1 MDEEQLRETLTGD
14 VVDRYPVVNHVARN
28 GNEQADLGA
37 TSTGIPIRVDR
48 RYVESDLKVLTGL
61 IEAHFMAGYSGG
73 RKLVAPGLVGV
84 ETIEHL
90 HGPGILEH
98 PNATTGVLDGNPL
111 HEAALEIARRAGVD
125 FILNVAMDEDRRVTG
140 VFAGE
145 LDRAHRH
152 GVRHV
157 DGMVVAS
164 VEEPVDIVVTS
175 SAGYPLDTT
184 FYQAVKGMVG
194 VLDIL
199 KEGGSIVIAAG
210 CADGIGSAEFEDLL
224 RKTKD
229 IDAFIHWIQQPGVF
243 TIDQWEIE
251 ELVKALKK
259 GKIYFYTDGLSDDDV
274 RDCLVE
280 PVSSVEAGIE
290 RALKRHGA
298 GATIAVVP
306 RGPYVIPRVVPG
318 QDAAGR
324 TQPGSAMRPGHR
336 STRGQKIEPLMTS
349 NQYVHHTPVIHQ
361 SAFVAESADLI
372 GAVDIGK
379 DASVWYQ
386 VVIRADD
393 EPVTIGE
400 GTNVQ
405 DGSVLHI
412 DAGMPTELGK
422 GVTVG
427 HRAIVHG
434 AVVEDHVLI
443 SMGAVI
449 LSGARI
455 GRHSII
461 GAGALVLEHM
471 EVPPGSL
478 VVGVPGRVV
487 RSVTDEQIER
497 IHRTAE
503 GYVERRGIYLERR
516 ARGSLPD
523 RLILDFSTLILR
535 TPCQASEST

>member
-1 MDEEQLRETLTGD
+1 MNITLDYHKSGLEVSVPDENLAAVLNMRETPPLDDPVAATRAALQRPVAGPPLAEIARSRHNACVVVSDITRPVPHDIILPPLLECLERSGIRPADITLLVATGLHAPMDEEQLRETLTGD

-145 LDRAHRH
+145 LDRAHRY

-210 CADGIGSAEFEDLL
+210 CADGIGSAEFEGLL
-224 RKTKD
+224 RRTED
-229 IDAFIHWIQQPGVF
+229 IDAFIHWIQQPDVF

-259 GKIYFYTDGLSDDDV
+259 GQVYLYTDGLSDEDA
-274 RDCLVE
+274 RDCLVQ
-280 PVSSVEAGIE
+280 PIPSVEAGIA

-298 GATIAVVP
+298 DATIAVVP
-306 RGPYVIPRVVPG
+306 RGPYVIPRVFPG
-318 QDAAGR
+318 QDAAG
-324 TQPGSAMRPGHR
+324 
-336 STRGQKIEPLMTS
+336 
-349 NQYVHHTPVIHQ
+349 
-361 SAFVAESADLI
+361 
-372 GAVDIGK
+372 
-379 DASVWYQ
+379 
-386 VVIRADD
+386 
-393 EPVTIGE
+393 
-400 GTNVQ
+400 
-405 DGSVLHI
+405 
-412 DAGMPTELGK
+412 
-422 GVTVG
+422 
-427 HRAIVHG
+427 
-434 AVVEDHVLI
+434 
-443 SMGAVI
+443 
-449 LSGARI
+449 
-455 GRHSII
+455 
-461 GAGALVLEHM
+461 
-471 EVPPGSL
+471 
-478 VVGVPGRVV
+478 
-487 RSVTDEQIER
+487 
-497 IHRTAE
+497 
-503 GYVERRGIYLERR
+503 
-516 ARGSLPD
+516 
-523 RLILDFSTLILR
+523 
-535 TPCQASEST
+535 

>member
-1 MDEEQLRETLTGD
+1 MNITLDYHKSGLEVSVPDENLAAVLNMRETPPLNDPVAATREALKQPVAGPPLAEIARDRRNACVVVSDITRPVPHDIILPPLLECLERSGIRPADITLLVATGLHAPMDAEQLRETLTGD

-28 GNEQADLGA
+28 GNEQKDLGF

-48 RYVESDLKVLTGL
+48 KYVESDLKVLTGL

-125 FILNVAMDEDRRVTG
+125 FILNVAMDEDRRITG

-145 LDRAHRH
+145 LDRAHRQ

-157 DGMVVAS
+157 DGMVVSA

-184 FYQAVKGMVG
+184 FYQTVKGMVG

-224 RKTKD
+224 RKTTD
-229 IDAFIHWIQQPGVF
+229 IDAFIHSIQQPGVF

-259 GKIYFYTDGLSDDDV
+259 GRVYLYTDGLDDDDV

-280 PVSSVEAGIE
+280 PVPSVEAGIE
-290 RALKRHGA
+290 SALKRHGA
-298 GATIAVVP
+298 GATIVVVP

-318 QDAAGR
+318 QDAAG
-324 TQPGSAMRPGHR
+324 
-336 STRGQKIEPLMTS
+336 
-349 NQYVHHTPVIHQ
+349 
-361 SAFVAESADLI
+361 
-372 GAVDIGK
+372 
-379 DASVWYQ
+379 
-386 VVIRADD
+386 
-393 EPVTIGE
+393 
-400 GTNVQ
+400 
-405 DGSVLHI
+405 
-412 DAGMPTELGK
+412 
-422 GVTVG
+422 
-427 HRAIVHG
+427 
-434 AVVEDHVLI
+434 
-443 SMGAVI
+443 
-449 LSGARI
+449 
-455 GRHSII
+455 
-461 GAGALVLEHM
+461 
-471 EVPPGSL
+471 
-478 VVGVPGRVV
+478 
-487 RSVTDEQIER
+487 
-497 IHRTAE
+497 
-503 GYVERRGIYLERR
+503 
-516 ARGSLPD
+516 
-523 RLILDFSTLILR
+523 
-535 TPCQASEST
+535 

>member
-1 MDEEQLRETLTGD
+1 MNITLDYHKSGLEVSVPDENLAAVLNMRDTPPLDDPVAATREALQRPVAGPSLSEIARGRRNACVVVSDITRPVPHDIILPPLLECLERSGIRPVDITLLVATGLHAPMDEEQLRETLTAE

-28 GNEQADLGA
+28 GNEQEDLGF

-48 RYVESDLKVLTGL
+48 KYVESDLKVLTGL

-84 ETIEHL
+84 ETIEHI

-125 FILNVAMDEDRRVTG
+125 FILNVAMDEDRRITG

-145 LDRAHRH
+145 LDQAHRH

-210 CADGIGSAEFEDLL
+210 CDDGIGSEEFEDLL
-224 RKTKD
+224 RKTTD
-229 IDAFIHWIQQPGVF
+229 IDAFIHSIQQPGVF

-259 GKIYFYTDGLSDDDV
+259 GRVYLYTDGLDDDDV

-280 PVSSVEAGIE
+280 PVPSVEAGIE
-290 RALKRHGA
+290 SALKRHGA

-306 RGPYVIPRVVPG
+306 RGP
-318 QDAAGR
+318 
-324 TQPGSAMRPGHR
+324 
-336 STRGQKIEPLMTS
+336 
-349 NQYVHHTPVIHQ
+349 
-361 SAFVAESADLI
+361 
-372 GAVDIGK
+372 
-379 DASVWYQ
+379 
-386 VVIRADD
+386 
-393 EPVTIGE
+393 
-400 GTNVQ
+400 
-405 DGSVLHI
+405 
-412 DAGMPTELGK
+412 
-422 GVTVG
+422 
-427 HRAIVHG
+427 
-434 AVVEDHVLI
+434 
-443 SMGAVI
+443 
-449 LSGARI
+449 
-455 GRHSII
+455 
-461 GAGALVLEHM
+461 
-471 EVPPGSL
+471 
-478 VVGVPGRVV
+478 
-487 RSVTDEQIER
+487 
-497 IHRTAE
+497 
-503 GYVERRGIYLERR
+503 
-516 ARGSLPD
+516 
-523 RLILDFSTLILR
+523 
-535 TPCQASEST
+535 

>member
-1 MDEEQLRETLTGD
+1 MNITLDYHKTGLDIRVPDENVVAVLNMRDTPPLDDPVKTTREALIRPVAGPSLETIARGRRNVCVVVSDITRPVPHDIILPPLLESLERSGLPSEDIFLLVATGLHAPMDEGQLRETLTD
-14 VVDRYPVVNHVARN
+14 AVVDRFPVVNHVARH
-28 GNEQADLGA
+28 GEEQADLGL

-152 GVRHV
+152 GVAHV
-157 DGMVVAS
+157 DGMVVAT
-164 VEEPVDIVVTS
+164 VGEPVDIVVTS

-210 CADGIGSAEFEDLL
+210 CADGIGSSEFEGLL
-224 RKTKD
+224 RKTTD
-229 IDAFIHWIQQPGVF
+229 IDAFIRWIQQPGVF

-259 GKIYFYTDGLSDDDV
+259 GRVYFYTDGLSDDDV

-280 PVSSVEAGIE
+280 PVPSVEAGIA

-306 RGPYVIPRVVPG
+306 RGPYVIPRVISG
-318 QDAAGR
+318 QDAAG
-324 TQPGSAMRPGHR
+324 
-336 STRGQKIEPLMTS
+336 
-349 NQYVHHTPVIHQ
+349 
-361 SAFVAESADLI
+361 
-372 GAVDIGK
+372 
-379 DASVWYQ
+379 
-386 VVIRADD
+386 
-393 EPVTIGE
+393 
-400 GTNVQ
+400 
-405 DGSVLHI
+405 
-412 DAGMPTELGK
+412 
-422 GVTVG
+422 
-427 HRAIVHG
+427 
-434 AVVEDHVLI
+434 
-443 SMGAVI
+443 
-449 LSGARI
+449 
-455 GRHSII
+455 
-461 GAGALVLEHM
+461 
-471 EVPPGSL
+471 
-478 VVGVPGRVV
+478 
-487 RSVTDEQIER
+487 
-497 IHRTAE
+497 
-503 GYVERRGIYLERR
+503 
-516 ARGSLPD
+516 
-523 RLILDFSTLILR
+523 
-535 TPCQASEST
+535 